1 MRFGSELT
9 IRAAATWLPPVRQTA
24 DAAVLAGLTT
34 VADAEAA
41 GAAEVPVSCG
51 PSGPEMAV
59 RAARRALS
67 EAQVTPEETDL
78 VIHAWIHHQG
88 HDFWSPAHY
97 VADQLGASDAVAF
110 GIQQMCHAGAMAL
123 HTAAVRLEADPSVRN
138 ALVTTGDRFAAPAF
152 DRWRGDYDAVFGD
165 GGTAAVVGRSGPGLR
180 ILSHALGSAPELESM
195 YRGRDEFTTVPLAHS
210 VPVDARRTKKAFLA
224 DGGMARFAEIGP
236 RKVRATLMA
245 ALAEAGLKPD
255 DPRIRCATLS
265 RLGPK
270 TIDLLY
276 LPIMQEVIKAEIL
289 HLGGRTG
296 HLGGGD
302 AIANLADLWDQEL
315 LAPGEFAVGFSGG
328 GGFTWSCLVVQRVTD

>member
-1 MRFGSELT
+1 MRFGNVLT
-9 IRAAATWLPPVRQTA
+9 IRAATTWLPPARQSA
-24 DAAVLAGLTT
+24 DAAGLTA
-34 VADAEAA
+34 VEAAAA
-41 GAAEVPVSCG
+41 GAVEVPVSDG
-51 PSGPEMAV
+51 LSGPEMAV
-59 RAARRALS
+59 RAARRALT
-67 EAQVTPEETDL
+67 EARVPPAETDL

-110 GIQQMCHAGAMAL
+110 GVQQMCHAGAMAL
-123 HTAAVRLEADPSVRN
+123 HTAAVRLEADPSVRH
-138 ALVTTGDRFAAPAF
+138 ALVTTGDRFAAPGF

-180 ILSHALGSAPELESM
+180 ILSFALGSAPELESM
-195 YRGRDEFTTVPLAHS
+195 YRGRDEFASAPLTHS
-210 VPVDARRTKKAFLA
+210 VPIDARRTKKAFLA
-224 DGGMARFAEIGP
+224 DGGMARFAEVGP
-236 RKVRATLMA
+236 AKVRATLLA
-245 ALAEAGLKPD
+245 ALDEAGLEPD

-276 LPIMQEVIKAEIL
+276 LPIMQGVLKAEVL
-289 HLGGRTG
+289 DLAGRTG

-302 AIANLADLWDQEL
+302 AIANLADLWDRQL
-315 LAPGEFAVGFSGG
+315 LAPGEFAIGFSGG